1 MFTLMAS
8 ELIPGNV
15 HDLLPFLLMGV
26 NLSLMMVVV
35 RTRNKMGRRASLT
48 LGLVSTGAAAL
59 VTLSAFP
66 EYNLDST
73 HISSHIM
80 FSTTVLLYGK
90 LVVSEELPAI
100 LDRLILFELNTFDKV
115 QYSLAQTMMSVFNRI
130 RDSLEL
136 DVFDGFQYA
145 FAKRVVS
152 VASGTRRVH
161 TGDLNLNMI
170 WFLVGFVICLLFLLG
185 FAFF

>member
-1 MFTLMAS
+1 MFTLMVS
-8 ELIPGNV
+8 ELIPRNA
-15 HDLLPFLLMGV
+15 HDLLPFLLMTV

-35 RTRNKMGRRASLT
+35 RTRKKMGRRTSLT

-66 EYNLDST
+66 EYHLDPT
-73 HISSHIM
+73 HISSHIV
-80 FSTTVLLYGK
+80 FSTTILLYGK
-90 LVVSEELPAI
+90 LIVSEDVPAI
-100 LDRLILFELNTFDKV
+100 LDRLILFELNTFDKA
-115 QYSLAQTMMSVFNRI
+115 QYSLAQTMMSIFDRI

-136 DVFDGFQYA
+136 NVFDGFQYA

-152 VASGTRRVH
+152 VASGARRVH
-161 TGDLNLNMI
+161 TGDLNLNMV
-170 WFLVGFVICLLFLLG
+170 WFLVGFVICLLFLLR